1 MKTKYFSYDVSE
13 AAEILRNGGLVAVPT
28 ETVYGLA
35 GNGLD
40 EKAVSN
46 IYEVKGR
53 PTVKPLSLMV
63 PDSSAM
69 ELYCENVPQQAKLM
83 AEKFWPGP
91 LTIVLES
98 RKCVPEIV
106 RAGGNTVGLRCPD
119 HELTLKA
126 LKLAGIPFAA
136 PSANPS
142 GEESPKNAEKVREYF
157 DGKIDGIID
166 GGPCGIGKE
175 STLIDM
181 SRTPY
186 KILRQ
191 AALSESDIAD
201 ALVQGMKVV
210 GVTGG
215 SGTGKSTAVKALEAV
230 GALVIDCDRIY
241 HGLLET
247 DSELINELNDSFEG
261 VIIGGRLDRRALGAI
276 VFNDSEALKKLNT
289 VTHFHV
295 RNEVKRLLRTH
306 AMNGGTL
313 AAIDASELFDGHAD
327 EMCTLTVGIIAER
340 EKRIERITA
349 RDGISREYA
358 EKRVSAQ
365 HDDAYFREKCDIIIE
380 NNSTKE
386 EFYNKCTK
394 IFTEAI

>member
-1 MKTKYFSYDVSE
+1 MKTKYFTDNMTE

-40 EKAVSN
+40 EKAVKN

-53 PTVKPLSLMV
+53 PSVKPLSLMV
-63 PDSSAM
+63 PDKSAM
-69 ELYCENVPQQAKLM
+69 ERYCKNVPQQAEYL
-83 AEKFWPGP
+83 AERFWPGP

-98 RKCVPEIV
+98 RECVPEIV
-106 RAGGNTVGLRCPD
+106 RAGGKTVGLRCPD

-142 GEESPKNAEKVREYF
+142 GGDSPKNADKVREYF

-186 KILRQ
+186 RILRQ
-191 AALSESDIAD
+191 GALSEEDIAD
-201 ALVQGMKVV
+201 ALAEDMKVV

-215 SGTGKSTAVKALEAV
+215 SGTGKSTAVKVLEEM
-230 GALVIDCDRIY
+230 GALIIDCDSVY
-241 HGLLET
+241 HELLET
-247 DSELINELNDSFEG
+247 DSRLINELESSFNG
-261 VIIGGRLDRRALGAI
+261 VVTDGRLDRKALGGV

-289 VTHFHV
+289 ITHFYV
-295 RNEVKRLLRTH
+295 RNEIKRLLRAH
-306 AMNGGTL
+306 AMNGGAL
-313 AAIDASELFDGHAD
+313 AAIDASELFEGKAD
-327 EMCTLTVGIIAER
+327 AMCDVTVGIIADR
-340 EKRIERITA
+340 ENRIERIIE
-349 RDGISREYA
+349 RDRISREYA
-358 EKRVSAQ
+358 EKRISAQ
-365 HDDAYFREKCDIIIE
+365 HDEAYFRDKCGIIIE
-380 NNSTKE
+380 NNTTKE
-386 EFYNKCTK
+386 EFYSKCMK
-394 IFTEAI
+394 IFTEEI